1 MPQENEERS
10 SQANEPLLRFQFPE
24 KKDEEVYLI
33 ELEDGTIVARTK
45 KELEKEGKTK

>member
-1 MPQENEERS
+1 MAKEEKS
-10 SQANEPLLRFQFPE
+10 SQEPEPLLRFQFPE

-45 KELEKEGKTK
+45 SELEKEKGEKK